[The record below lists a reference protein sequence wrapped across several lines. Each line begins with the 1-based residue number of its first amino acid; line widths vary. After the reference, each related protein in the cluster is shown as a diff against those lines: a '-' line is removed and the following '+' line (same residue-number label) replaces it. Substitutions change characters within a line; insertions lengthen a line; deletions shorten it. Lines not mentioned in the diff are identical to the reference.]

1 MSLAGAIGSA
11 RPTMSRTTTPARLA
25 QSVAPGTFAALV
37 EEVTAAPPSAGVADG
52 LAAAIARGR
61 PPQDRSLL
69 RAFLSDLATAPELV
83 GELVALYIEQHPRLA
98 LRFVKLALMLRPG
111 AAAEIEAA
119 AHWRAVSGAA
129 QLADVIRGA
138 VLLASP
144 PEPEP
149 PAPAVILDLQDDDLR
164 AAYHELGI
172 A

>member
-1 MSLAGAIGSA
+1 MSLSGVIGLA
-11 RPTMSRTTTPARLA
+11 RPAASRTATATRAA
-25 QSVAPGTFAALV
+25 QSVTPGSFAALV
-37 EEVTAAPPSAGVADG
+37 EEVTAAPPSATVADG
-52 LAAAIARGR
+52 LAAAISRGR
-61 PPQDRSLL
+61 PPRDRSLL
-69 RAFLSDLATAPELV
+69 RSFLGDLAAAPEIA

-119 AHWRAVSGAA
+119 ARWREVCGAT

-138 VLLASP
+138 ALLATP

-149 PAPAVILDLQDDDLR
+149 SPAVILDLRDDDLR
-164 AAYHELGI
+164 AAYYDLGI